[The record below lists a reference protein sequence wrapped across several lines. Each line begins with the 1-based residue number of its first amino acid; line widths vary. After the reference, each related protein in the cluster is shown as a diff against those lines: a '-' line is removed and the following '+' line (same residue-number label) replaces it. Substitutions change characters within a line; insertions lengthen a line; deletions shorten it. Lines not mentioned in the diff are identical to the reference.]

1 MEISHQP
8 PTLQN
13 SNTHIKMRCGLD
25 GNFIGAREA
34 PEAARQPT
42 GFRLA
47 RIVGA
52 PKATCGAPASDLLLH
67 VSEEAWRRQRADER
81 LFGPRRGGTRRSGGD
96 ASDRGHLACDLRRVL
111 TLHYCAHVG
120 SRGEAVDLHPR

>member
-1 MEISHQP
+1 MEISRQP

-81 LFGPRRGGTRRSGGD
+81 LFGHRSGGARRSGGGALD
-96 ASDRGHLACDLRRVL
+96 SRQLARDLRRVL
-111 TLHYCAHVG
+111 TLQHRAHAGGRLV
-120 SRGEAVDLHPR
+120 AQ